1 MPAGNMNT
9 AAIPWKVLAASPDM
23 MDAVAGFGSFPTM
36 WRSSLAISAFEP
48 PVDEEMEA
56 RLCGQRIT
64 FVKITCSL
72 TGYEPRS
79 GETGAVLFDNQ
90 PLMEL
95 DRLTSRYLGCYG
107 ALLNVA
113 FYPGD
118 ASPGSQIAAE
128 RLPHILDF
136 SPKNREL
143 VRSITEGGEV
153 LTGSARSLN
162 FDESRTTTEK
172 SETSVGVEAGI
183 EKSGIKATGKLEHTW
198 GSSQEDRRGQSAG
211 SSDTEQRAERFSTT
225 MDQLYSV
232 LTGYHTGTNRGT
244 VLMLARPGVLEPTNR
259 RTFVQGLRMLEG
271 VQEFVFVVARPPG
284 VEGLCVE
291 AALDTGHFPDDAQ
304 QVPEGEPETRS
315 FTFNVFSQVAGRGGI
330 PLSGSD
336 NRGSEIVIPDGPRHT
351 FNLADRPEGEDWV
364 LDLDRPGGWWERAAD
379 RSRLVSPD
387 PRHAVPTDGIL
398 THPPE
403 RSRIPLRL
411 EAMGDRSVQA
421 VLVGGPMYARGPRWG
436 RNHQIDTIV
445 DQDFRI
451 WVRRRRRGSADRP
464 IDTAHLLVTR
474 RNLSACFRIEDGC
487 PVSTGP
493 LRIPSID
500 ESRFREVDT
509 GLPQVPDLPA
519 ETMATGF
526 RRAMAG
532 AAAEAA
538 RGGMAVPLT
547 HTDFFARSVSQRLP
561 SFLGMRA
568 VAEILDVQ
576 DLDADVQSA
585 FKQITVRQLL
595 SLELRD
601 LARGTGLAPEAAL
614 QLRGRLLGH
623 LERRLTGEEQDPPPP
638 VNGSPGDPSP
648 DDPCDPD
655 PNNPKPH
662 DPNPND
668 PAPNDPPPGKPP
680 GQGPGKPPKGG
691 GGGGRGGSAGGGKGG
706 ITGPIVSRALE
717 ELQRRGRL

>member
-1 MPAGNMNT
+1 MPAGNLNPS
-9 AAIPWKVLAASPDM
+9 AIPWKVLAASPDM
-23 MDAVAGFGSFPTM
+23 MDGVAGFGSFPTM

-48 PVDEEMEA
+48 PADEETEA

-79 GETGAVLFDNQ
+79 GETGTILFDNQ

-118 ASPGSQIAAE
+118 ASPGSQIAPD

-153 LTGSARSLN
+153 LTGSARNLS

-183 EKSGIKATGKLEHTW
+183 EQSGIKATGKLEHTW
-198 GSSQEDRRGQSAG
+198 GTSQEDRRGQTAG
-211 SSDTEQRAERFSTT
+211 TSDTEQRAERFSTT

-291 AALDTGHFPDDAQ
+291 AALDTGHFPDDAE

-315 FTFNVFSQVAGRGGI
+315 FTFNVFSQVAGRGGV
-330 PLSGSD
+330 PLAGSD
-336 NRGSEIVIPDGPRHT
+336 NRGSEILIPDGPRHI
-351 FNLADRPEGEDWV
+351 FNLTDRPEGEDWV
-364 LDLDRPGGWWERAAD
+364 LDLDRPGGWWERIAD

-403 RSRIPLRL
+403 RRQIPLRL
-411 EAMGDRSVQA
+411 EAMGERSAQA

-451 WVRRRRRGSADRP
+451 WVQRRRRPGAGDRP

-474 RNLSACFRIEDGC
+474 RNLSACFRLEGGC

-509 GLPQVPDLPA
+509 GLPQTPNLPTDVLA
-519 ETMATGF
+519 AGF

-532 AAAEAA
+532 AAAEVA
-538 RGGMAVPLT
+538 RGGVAVPLS
-547 HTDFFARSVSQRLP
+547 HTDFFARSVGERLP
-561 SFLGMRA
+561 SFLGSRA

-576 DLDADVQSA
+576 NLDPDLQNA
-585 FKQITVRQLL
+585 FKQLTVRQFL

-601 LARGTGLAPEAAL
+601 LARGTGLDRDSTV

-638 VNGSPGDPSP
+638 PVNGPPGDPPPNDPNP
-648 DDPCDPD
+648 DDPDS
-655 PNNPKPH
+655 N

-668 PAPNDPPPGKPP
+668 PDPNR
-680 GQGPGKPPKGG
+680 PPKGG
-691 GGGGRGGSAGGGKGG
+691 GGAKGGGGGGKGGGGKGG
-706 ITGPIVSRALE
+706 IAGPLVSRALE
-717 ELQRRGRL
+717 ELQRRSRP

>member
-1 MPAGNMNT
+1 MPAGNLNVS
-9 AAIPWKVLAASPDM
+9 AIPWKVLAASPDM
-23 MDAVAGFGSFPTM
+23 MDGVAGFGSFPTM

-48 PVDEEMEA
+48 PVSEEMET

-64 FVKITCSL
+64 FVKVTCSL

-79 GETGAVLFDNQ
+79 GETGTILFDNQ

-118 ASPGSQIAAE
+118 ASPGSQIAPD

-136 SPKNREL
+136 SPKSREL

-153 LTGSARSLN
+153 LTGSARNLS

-172 SETSVGVEAGI
+172 SETTVGVEAGVKM
-183 EKSGIKATGKLEHTW
+183 EPVEVTGKLEHTW

-211 SSDTEQRAERFSTT
+211 ASDTEQRAERFSTT
-225 MDQLYSV
+225 MDQLYSL

-244 VLMLARPGVLEPTNR
+244 VLMLSRPGLLEPTNR

-291 AALDTGHFPDDAQ
+291 AALDTGHFPDDAE

-315 FTFNVFSQVAGRGGI
+315 FTFNVFSQVAGRGGV

-336 NRGSEIVIPDGPRHT
+336 NRGSEILIPDGARHI
-351 FNLADRPEGEDWV
+351 FSLADRPEGEDWT
-364 LDLDRPGGWWERAAD
+364 LDLDRPGGWWELTAD

-403 RSRIPLRL
+403 RRQIPLRV
-411 EAMGDRSVQA
+411 EALTDRSAQA

-474 RNLSACFRIEDGC
+474 RNLSACFRIEEGC

-509 GLPQVPDLPA
+509 GLPRTPNLPPDL
-519 ETMATGF
+519 MATGF
-526 RRAMAG
+526 RRAMA
-532 AAAEAA
+532 AAATEAA
-538 RGGMAVPLT
+538 RGVEGVPMAR
-547 HTDFFARSVSQRLP
+547 TDFFARSVGERLP
-561 SFLGMRA
+561 TFLGARP
-568 VAEILDVQ
+568 VAELMDTSHLGS
-576 DLDADVQSA
+576 DLQSA
-585 FKQITVRQLL
+585 LKQITVRQLL

-601 LARGTGLAPEAAL
+601 LARGTGLSSEEAI
-614 QLRGRLLGH
+614 QLRGGLLGH
-623 LERRLTGEEQDPPPP
+623 LERRLTGEEQDPPS
-638 VNGSPGDPSP
+638 G
-648 DDPCDPD
+648 PD
-655 PNNPKPH
+655 PNDPNPD

-668 PAPNDPPPGKPP
+668 PGPDPNEPGPNDPPG
-680 GQGPGKPPKGG
+680 GGKPPKGG
-691 GGGGRGGSAGGGKGG
+691 GGKGGGGGQGGGGSHGGGKGPGGGKGG
-706 ITGPIVSRALE
+706 LATPIVSRALE
-717 ELQRRGRL
+717 ELQRRARK